1 MYVCAHV
8 CERVR
13 VCVRACL
20 CECACTCVHPHRGPC
35 ARKEQL
41 DMLLLQVRTRSG
53 YVDLDALEV
62 VLVRTRDLTQA
73 LGQAQRHRRAL
84 RGRGRPGRRQEP
96 GGGAAPRA
104 ARAHTSPE

>member
-73 LGQAQRHRRAL
+73 LGQALH
-84 RGRGRPGRRQEP
+84 
-96 GGGAAPRA
+96 
-104 ARAHTSPE
+104 H